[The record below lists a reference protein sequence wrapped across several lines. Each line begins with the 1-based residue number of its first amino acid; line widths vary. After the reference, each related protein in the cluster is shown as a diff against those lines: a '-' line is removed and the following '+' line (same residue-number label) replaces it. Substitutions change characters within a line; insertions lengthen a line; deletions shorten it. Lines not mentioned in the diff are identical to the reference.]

1 MRLTVY
7 TCLFFLNIASNFFGQ
22 EQAAAPPAVIQVMVL
37 GTYHFD
43 NPGHDLHNLKVDSV
57 LTHDKQGELADVALR
72 LSKFKPTKIAVE
84 ALPKPPDFGLNKYEE
99 FSPDKLNT
107 DPDERVQIAFRLARL
122 VGHKTVYGIDE
133 QSDTIDYFPF
143 DKVDAFAKANG
154 LADQLAELHQRVDK
168 KIRAMEAAQRTTPV
182 RLMLA
187 DLNEPA
193 AIQADH
199 GDFYYPLLRF
209 GNQKEQ
215 PGAELNAAWYQRNAK
230 IFAKLTQIAH
240 PGDRVLVVFGSGH
253 AYWLRHLVQNTP
265 GFELIEPN
273 GYLR

>member
-1 MRLTVY
+1 M
-7 TCLFFLNIASNFFGQ
+7 
-22 EQAAAPPAVIQVMVL
+22 IQVMVL
-37 GTYHFD
+37 GTYHFG
-43 NPGHDLHNLKVDSV
+43 NPGQDLHNLKVDSV
-57 LTHDKQGELADVALR
+57 LTSEKQGELSDVAMR
-72 LSKFKPTKIAVE
+72 FSKFKPTKIAVE
-84 ALPKPPDFGLNKYEE
+84 AMAKRPDFSLEKFDE

-107 DPDERVQIAFRLARL
+107 NPDERVQIAFRLARL
-122 VGHKTVYGIDE
+122 VGHKAVYGIDE

-143 DKVDAFAKANG
+143 DKVDAFAKSSG
-154 LADQLAELHQRVDK
+154 HADRLTELHQKVDK
-168 KIRAMEAAQRTTPV
+168 KIKAMEADQRVKPV

-230 IFAKLTQIAH
+230 IFAKLTQIAQ
-240 PGDRVLVVFGSGH
+240 PADRVLVVFGSGH
-253 AYWLRHLVQNTP
+253 AFWLRHFVQSTP
-265 GFELIEPN
+265 GFELIESN
-273 GYLR
+273 KYLR